1 MVEDLEARGNWNPK
15 ELTHLKS
22 RQVHEWMVLV
32 GEVAKCQV
40 LKLLKGLLS
49 VLHLLWPESQT
60 KAWKESKENS
70 VQIQKP
76 DKRCSKLVESV

>member
-1 MVEDLEARGNWNPK
+1 MVGDLEARGNWNPK

-49 VLHLLWPESQT
+49 VLHLLWPESRPKHGR
-60 KAWKESKENS
+60 KARK
-70 VQIQKP
+70 IQYKF
-76 DKRCSKLVESV
+76 KRRSRGAAS